1 MEKPMAERKD
11 PSRFIGLYEGF
22 DAEKYADQDLLI
34 RQGRC
39 PNGHGLMEPTE
50 YGQRCAECGFF
61 CNTHA
66 ERETAQ

>member
-1 MEKPMAERKD
+1 MTIERKD
-11 PSRFIGLYEGF
+11 PSRFIGFSPDF
-22 DAEKYADQDLLI
+22 DAEKYADKDLLI

-39 PNGHGLMEPTE
+39 PNGHGLMEQME